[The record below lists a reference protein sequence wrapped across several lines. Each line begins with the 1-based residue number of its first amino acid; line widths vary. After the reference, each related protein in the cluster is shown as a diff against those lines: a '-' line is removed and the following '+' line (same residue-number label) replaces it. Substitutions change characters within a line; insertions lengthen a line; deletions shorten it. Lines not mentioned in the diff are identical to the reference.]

1 LNSRSRGSSEEA
13 MGFARAAC
21 SQRSMMGNENTCKN
35 RDLERLN
42 SGDGDG
48 KASDRI
54 GIHDYLW
61 YKDKGS

>member
-1 LNSRSRGSSEEA
+1 LNSRSSGSGEEA
-13 MGFARAAC
+13 MGFANAAR
-21 SQRSMMGNENTCKN
+21 SQSSMFGNGKAGKN

-48 KASDRI
+48 KAGDRI

-61 YKDKGS
+61 